1 MNYEEFIMSIGG
13 QKSPAQLNKYS
24 TILWY
29 DSKGKWDVA
38 HNLAKA
44 IYNRDGSL
52 LHAYLHRKEGD
63 LANAVYWYSNADKEM
78 PNISLNEEWEELVR
92 KYLNYTEKE

>member
-1 MNYEEFIMSIGG
+1 MNYEEFILSVGEE
-13 QKSPAQLNKYS
+13 KPPTKLNKYL

-29 DSKGKWDVA
+29 DSKGKWDIA
-38 HNLAKA
+38 HNYAQA

-63 LANAVYWYSNADKEM
+63 LANAAYWYSNADVEM
-78 PNISLNEEWEELVR
+78 PVNSLSEEWESLVQ
-92 KYLNYTEKE
+92 KYLNIKEA